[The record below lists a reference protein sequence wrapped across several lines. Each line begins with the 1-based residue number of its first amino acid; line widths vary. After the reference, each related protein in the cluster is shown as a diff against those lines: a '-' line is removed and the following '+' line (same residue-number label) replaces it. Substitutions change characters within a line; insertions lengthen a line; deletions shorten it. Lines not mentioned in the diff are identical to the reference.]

1 MALLNLWSLSHF
13 AIWSTAGRWTNLNW
27 TMFFVLSISWEC
39 FEWAVDDQSWASFA
53 VEPFE
58 NKLSDVVVNTI
69 GFWLGRRLK
78 ID

>member
-1 MALLNLWSLSHF
+1 
-13 AIWSTAGRWTNLNW
+13 
-27 TMFFVLSISWEC
+27 MFLVLSISWEC

-58 NKLSDVVVNTI
+58 NKLSDVVVNTV